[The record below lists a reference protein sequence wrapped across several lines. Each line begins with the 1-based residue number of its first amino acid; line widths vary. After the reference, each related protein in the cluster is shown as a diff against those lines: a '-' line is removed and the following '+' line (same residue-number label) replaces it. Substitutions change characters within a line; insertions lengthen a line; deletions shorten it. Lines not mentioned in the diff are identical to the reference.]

1 MFKSN
6 SLIPERSVANLSKSL
21 NFYVNLLSFKIEY
34 ERKEDLFAMVSLKG
48 SQLMLEQVN
57 GHWQTGELAYPFGR
71 GINFQMAV
79 DSIEEIYRTLLL
91 NKYPIKVEIQ
101 ENWYRASERSIGQ
114 KEFLVMD
121 LTATY

>member
-1 MFKSN
+1 MFKPN
-6 SLIPERSVANLSKSL
+6 PLTPELSVANLTKSL

-34 ERKEDLFAMVSLKG
+34 ERKEDLFAMVSLQG

-57 GHWQTGELAYPFGR
+57 GHWQTAELAYPFGR

-101 ENWYRASERSIGQ
+101 ENWYRAGERSIGQ

-121 LTATY
+121 LMAIY